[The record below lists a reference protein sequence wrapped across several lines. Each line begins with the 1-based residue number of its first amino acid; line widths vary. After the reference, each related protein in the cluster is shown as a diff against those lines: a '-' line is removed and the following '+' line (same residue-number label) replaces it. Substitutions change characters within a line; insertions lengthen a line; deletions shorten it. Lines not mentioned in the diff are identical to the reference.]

1 MSTYR
6 RAMHRVET
14 DAAASDLA
22 DRLNGARRDRPIVV
36 VTTPSGHGEPWIDAA
51 KIERHVGDLAE
62 VFIMPTGQF
71 TWSFSNKMPAMTQ
84 VFGGAGR
91 VYPVGHEWANNP
103 KRSPLR
109 FAYNAAE
116 GSRATDQLIDD
127 AMTMAAMA
135 GLSANQTKVKRT
147 HLAGVVVG
155 VVADRALVKLANR
168 RLGNVSAAL
177 AVPGVP
183 IESLLTVGQEVI
195 GWFEEGTSWLDVREM
210 ALAPENA
217 LSGYGVNDVVLAE
230 VGDVAEATAELF
242 LHPLVPVDIGRDQV
256 TGNDVDDLRTLLTP
270 GEVVAARVTAP
281 GPTWQLSMIDID
293 DDEEPVPAA
302 SLLRDGP
309 PWLVPPPLETPA
321 LLSQPAHVPEELDPV
336 LPAAPPSEQAADPTP
351 HLPPVPH
358 PSPRLLDPR
367 RREREKPK
375 PGPDR
380 QPLVSEASDLRSERA
395 ERDALREELDGYR
408 QEVRLLRQQRAS
420 SEARIHHLER
430 QLADQRSRLRKARRP
445 TAASPRPVFADAELG
460 FRHAVTAAWAT
471 RTPVGEQAAVPLPD
485 FRIGEPFLD
494 SLARLEGISVDK
506 VADVVFEIVTG
517 RAKGL
522 ASREL
527 HQYRESPGAGAPAV
541 QRAADGAVLWR
552 ANLQTKTASARR
564 IHYWQLPGEVIELW
578 HVGTHDEPPPL

>member
-552 ANLQTKTASARR
+552 ASLQTKTASARR

>member
-1 MSTYR
+1 
-6 RAMHRVET
+6 MHRVET

-552 ANLQTKTASARR
+552 ASLQTKTASARR